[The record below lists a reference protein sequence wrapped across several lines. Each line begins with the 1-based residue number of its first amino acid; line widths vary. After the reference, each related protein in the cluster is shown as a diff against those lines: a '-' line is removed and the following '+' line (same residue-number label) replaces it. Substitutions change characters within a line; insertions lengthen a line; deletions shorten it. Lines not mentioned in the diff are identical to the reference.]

1 MEQKKTENFEEVKE
15 LTDEEVENAEGGMK
29 IVIDDQPSFLRTLLR
44 FFFGIKG

>member
-1 MEQKKTENFEEVKE
+1 MEQKKTENIEEAKE